1 MTGGDGRQDGA
12 APPKT
17 GCRLAG
23 HGVLADVSGIRAG
36 VMARI
41 WLLLACLML
50 CASTAVAQEPL
61 DPQAYDLSISKGLI
75 RFSNG
80 QYSDAERLFRAAL
93 AANPDDSRASFYLG
107 QTLIRLK
114 RPEVAQEIFQ
124 RLLRKNPDDGR
135 AWLGQGMAQYNRGLY
150 NEALA
155 SLENAEK
162 YLPSDPLVFYYQG
175 LTYHQKGAFDLS
187 PGRFLR
193 ARTLNSDLAAASHYY
208 SGIAYY
214 QRGLLDEAKEEFN
227 AAVKAGEPDSELVK
241 SSQLF
246 LEQAG
251 GGVETGPKRWDLTF
265 TGMYQYDNNVV
276 IVPLGTS
283 PAPDSGISQKHDWVT
298 ALFGRAEY
306 RPIQTEAWLG
316 GASYTFYQSFHRTLS
331 GFDVEDHTPVA
342 YLQRQFGSLQ
352 ARLQYSYDYI
362 LVGRSPF
369 LIANSIQPSFTLS
382 EGYHAFTQA
391 QFRYQNK
398 DFQDGR
404 FLQNSFRDGK
414 NWLAGITQYFLFA
427 DNTGNFRLGYTF
439 DTDRTGGGSPSVAV
453 LGDQTNADWAYTGHR
468 ISAGLGLPAV
478 LAYKV
483 DFDFSYYR
491 QNYANPNSFAPG
503 NAGDL
508 TTLKRRDN
516 IFYFTGTIGRDFTEW
531 LSASVQYSYTRDQ
544 SNVKLFDYNR
554 SVTSLSLTARF

>member
-1 MTGGDGRQDGA
+1 MTGCDGRVVGFWF
-12 APPKT
+12 
-17 GCRLAG
+17 
-23 HGVLADVSGIRAG
+23 VLI
-36 VMARI
+36 
-41 WLLLACLML
+41 CLVV
-50 CASTAVAQEPL
+50 CTSTAAAQEPL
-61 DPQAYDLSISKGLI
+61 DPQAYDLNISKGLI
-75 RFSNG
+75 RFSKG

-93 AANPDDSRASFYLG
+93 AASPDDSRAGFYLG

-114 RPEVAQEIFQ
+114 RPEAAQEIFE

-135 AWLGQGMAQYNRGLY
+135 AWLGQGMSQYTRRLY

-193 ARTLNSDLAAASHYY
+193 ARTLSPDLAAPSHYY

-214 QRGLLDEAKEEFN
+214 QRGLLDEAKEEF
-227 AAVKAGEPDSELVK
+227 AAAIKAGEPESELVK

-251 GGVETGPKRWDLTF
+251 GAVETGPKRWDLNF
-265 TGMYQYDNNVV
+265 TAMYQYDNNVV
-276 IVPLGTS
+276 LTPLGTS
-283 PAPDSGISQKHDWVT
+283 PSPGSGISQKHDWRT

-306 RPIQTEAWLG
+306 RPIQTETWLG
-316 GASYTFYQSFHRTLS
+316 GVNYTIYQSFHRTLS
-331 GFDVEDHTPVA
+331 GFDVQDHTPAV
-342 YLQRQFGSLQ
+342 YLQRQLGSFQ
-352 ARLQYSYDYI
+352 ARLQYSYDYS

-398 DFQDGR
+398 DFRDGR

-439 DTDRTGGGSPSVAV
+439 DSDRTGGGSPSVAI
-453 LGDQTNADWAYTGHR
+453 LGDQTNADWAYNGHR
-468 ISAGLGLPAV
+468 VTAGLGLPAV

-491 QNYANPNSFAPG
+491 QNYDNPNSFAPG
-503 NAGDL
+503 VAGDL

-516 IFYFTGTIGRDFTEW
+516 IYFFTGTISRDFTEW
-531 LSASVQYSYTRDQ
+531 LTASAQYSYTREQ
-544 SNVKLFDYNR
+544 SNIPVFDYNR
-554 SVTSLSLTARF
+554 SVTSLILTARF